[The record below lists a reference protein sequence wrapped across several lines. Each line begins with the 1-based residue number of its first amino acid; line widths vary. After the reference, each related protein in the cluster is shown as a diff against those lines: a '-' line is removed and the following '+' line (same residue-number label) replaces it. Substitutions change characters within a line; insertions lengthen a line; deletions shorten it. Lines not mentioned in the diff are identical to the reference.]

1 MADDRERARSITMAI
16 FACRDAD
23 CPMPFALYREQD
35 VTGVS
40 GEGTVAHGTQ
50 FADGTVVLRWLGKD
64 PSTVVWASLE
74 AAMRVHGHDGRTRV
88 VWLAAPFSEMGL
100 AEREAAVAERER
112 LAAVIPPER
121 FRSLA
126 DWFDADDEFKVTMF
140 PETWPSRS
148 HELQDDL
155 RKFAGLLGGE
165 ETTHDA

>member
-1 MADDRERARSITMAI
+1 MAI

-88 VWLAAPFSEMGL
+88 VWLAAPFSEMGV
-100 AEREAAVAERER
+100 AEREAAAAERER
-112 LAAVIPPER
+112 VAVRMEALAANYPEDVFPPGSDSR
-121 FRSLA
+121 
-126 DWFDADDEFKVTMF
+126 DAISGTAMRHAYRNAARTIQEGDD
-140 PETWPSRS
+140 
-148 HELQDDL
+148 
-155 RKFAGLLGGE
+155 
-165 ETTHDA
+165 DA